1 MRQALFLLL
10 SIITSYTGIAQIDP
24 VLLRKTEKDTSGLLL
39 NMDAVYNRPF
49 LQLGKL
55 PVALGGYAEA
65 NYQYF
70 QEDGITEGHQ
80 FPIRRL
86 TFFFFL
92 IKIFFF

>member
-1 MRQALFLLL
+1 MKQALFLLL

-65 NYQYF
+65 NYQYL
-70 QEDGITEGHQ
+70 QETAIQ
-80 FPIRRL
+80 RAPWA
-86 TFFFFL
+86 
-92 IKIFFF
+92 KISSWMGLPAGPVNL